1 MKRLT
6 GRASAIIL
14 LAAWLFSNSAAASH
28 PDILRNYR
36 FIPSRSTLDVTG
48 GFAGI
53 DETFHAF
60 GKFGLVTGYEEG
72 VSCTAL
78 GCFPTHVP
86 FAEFVDVE
94 AWLVPE
100 SPLAFVWDLDQ
111 TLNLTGL
118 DGTFQFGEPNRLFFR
133 GEDGQGQPIWLRA
146 MLRGPLI
153 RIVGENDP
161 VNGPGGSVCS
171 DCFGYK
177 IDFLAHLAPY
187 SDFNLDGFV
196 DLHDLDSLMDHI
208 GMRDGATFEQGDAD
222 GDGDI
227 DGDDLLAWQRQVG
240 TSVNLSEF
248 DEVGVGSS
256 GVPEPAAAV
265 LLVLATMMLA
275 VSYRRRRLSC

>member
-171 DCFGYK
+171 DCFGYR

-208 GMRDGATFEQGDAD
+208 GIRDGATFEQGDAD

-240 TSVNLSEF
+240 ASVSLSEL
-248 DEVGVGSS
+248 DDAVIGRS
-256 GVPEPAAAV
+256 GIPEPAAMV
-265 LLVLATMMLA
+265 LLVLGMMMLA
-275 VSYRRRRLSC
+275 VSFRRRGWSC